1 MTAGQRKLKDHI
13 AASNGNEM
21 LAVPL
26 QLIDQFL
33 INYNVGQALL
43 VVFVLSILAV
53 LPLKSQRLV
62 ALVVVVFG
70 LIFLITPS
78 SLQPTAFLF
87 LGLGLIL
94 VGPMLYITASR

>member
-1 MTAGQRKLKDHI
+1 MFV
-13 AASNGNEM
+13 
-21 LAVPL
+21 VPL
-26 QLIDQFL
+26 QLVDQFL

-43 VVFVLSILAV
+43 VAFVLSVLAV
-53 LPLKSQRLV
+53 LPLKSQQLL

-70 LIFLITPS
+70 LVFLMTPS

-94 VGPMLYITASR
+94 VGPMLYITAGR